1 MLIVGNAAVS
11 TGEET
16 VFLEQGESIFLSAG
30 DYEVSVT
37 GVCEFLIVSL

>member
-11 TGEET
+11 TGEEA

-30 DYEVSVT
+30 DYEVSVI
-37 GVCEFLIVSL
+37 GICEFLTVSL